1 MSGNITQSISERRF
15 SLFNSSTPDWKD
27 SFNLNYLYTANND
40 LDIDTTKTN
49 LYVQYKTIT
58 SSSLN
63 DSILIRNSPQLYVN
77 RYETLEIRYNFTAY
91 LNVEIKL
98 YELVGSSL
106 QSISLVNT
114 LTISS
119 DEGVENIIFVK
130 YFTENKNIIV
140 ALELTNGSGFVE
152 IKTFDIYAH
161 EGDKMIYTDEQI
173 IESYS
178 SIEHTFYNY
187 IVNLS
192 GSPLGPSGLIPS
204 VSGSL
209 YYRNVSGLSTTS
221 SGLLY
226 KEFTHIDYP
235 TYSLLPSY
243 TDALIDYSK
252 NVQNNINLKIPQGY
266 IYLLQFILN
275 DMTFTHYPSLELSGI
290 YGNFHNQDYFD
301 PGNTYDYITA
311 SGTAGTTVSGNIYA
325 TNISGKNI
333 KLHIP
338 FIHEDVIDPRNA
350 RNYILKKINIL
361 FMKFHNTVFDFC
373 YNYVDYSGN
382 YLGNS
387 PFVQTLF
394 APAIRNDGSN
404 ATVIFEFIRKHTI
417 LHYHSVIINDI
428 ISRFVDTN
436 DLQNYYRTEQT
447 DCSTSEE
454 TVNKL
459 SVEFL
464 ELMRL
469 LTHLDQ
475 NQNQLYVTHSDGSG
489 PSGYNSYDIYNSDN
503 YSGFDASGYTVSGI
517 HWGSFF
523 KCSQLTPHYS
533 KKISPIIHYTNIY
546 GNSISGSTSVSTISN
561 IKENNAYFYFANSRL
576 QNNSI
581 ASGQTIRKNIKDYN
595 DKNICAIDTALFN
608 TYDISGLLLT
618 YDLLD
623 YTPLVPYILYES
635 EIYAQG
641 NNLAPNSVGSNIFLK
656 NMFNTIYKSTID
668 FTDIYINSQPILFD
682 FINNGLDISGN
693 IIAGRIDNDNVIK
706 TIDAVY
712 MRDIIRA
719 SNSSFPLS
727 TIKFNTENV
736 TSTST
741 SGITYSGYSQQYYIF
756 SVTAVFDL
764 SAKIY
769 ITTAGEDTLIKFY
782 VDEDTYFKI
791 QPFVEQLFAKYN
803 NVNYYL
809 QSATRLDAVFGP
821 QYFLSLRKKSADAKL
836 PNKPIT
842 LLLFSLIP
850 IVARLNCGTD
860 CG

>member
-1 MSGNITQSISERRF
+1 MSENITQSISERRF
-15 SLFNSSTPDWKD
+15 SLFNSSTPNWRD
-27 SFNLNYLYTANND
+27 SFNLNYLYTVHND

-49 LYVQYKTIT
+49 LYVKYKTIT

-77 RYETLEIRYNFTAY
+77 RYETIEIRYNFTDY

-98 YELVGSSL
+98 YELVGSNL
-106 QSISLVNT
+106 ETISLVNT
-114 LTISS
+114 LTITSVK
-119 DEGVENIIFVK
+119 GVEDNIFVK
-130 YFTENKNIIV
+130 YFTEDKNLIV
-140 ALELTNGSGFVE
+140 ALELTNDTGFVE
-152 IKTFDIYAH
+152 IKTFDIHAH

-173 IESYS
+173 IETYS
-178 SIEHTFYNY
+178 SIEDTFYNY

-209 YYRNVSGLSTTS
+209 YYRNISGLSTTS

-226 KEFTHIDYP
+226 KEFTNIDYP
-235 TYSLLPSY
+235 NYSLLPSY

-275 DMTFTHYPSLELSGI
+275 DMTFTNYPSLELSGI
-290 YGNFHNQDYFD
+290 YGDFHNQNYFD
-301 PGNTYDYITA
+301 TGNTYDYITA

-338 FIHEDVIDPRNA
+338 FIHEEVIDPRNA
-350 RNYILKKINIL
+350 QNYILKKINIL
-361 FMKFHNTVFDFC
+361 FMKFHNAVFDFC

-382 YLGNS
+382 YLGDS

-394 APAIRNDGSN
+394 APAINNDGSN
-404 ATVIFEFIRKHTI
+404 AKIIFEFIRKHTI
-417 LHYHSVIINDI
+417 LHYHSVIINDV
-428 ISRFVDTN
+428 ISRLVDSN
-436 DLQNYYRTEQT
+436 DLQNYYRPEQT
-447 DCSTSEE
+447 DCSISGEN
-454 TVNKL
+454 VNQL
-459 SVEFL
+459 SLEFL

-469 LTHLDQ
+469 FTHLDQ
-475 NQNQLYVTHSDGSG
+475 NQNQLYVTHSDGTG
-489 PSGYNSYDIYNSDN
+489 PSGYNSYDIYSSDN
-503 YSGFDASGYTVSGI
+503 YSLFDASGYTVSGI

-533 KKISPIIHYTNIY
+533 KKIAPIIHYTNIY

-576 QNNSI
+576 ENNSV
-581 ASGQTIRKNIKDYN
+581 ASGQTIRKHIKDYN
-595 DKNICAIDTALFN
+595 DKNICAIDTTLFN

-623 YTPLVPYILYES
+623 YTPLVPYVLYES

-641 NNLAPNSVGSNIFLK
+641 SNLAKNSVGSNIFLK

-668 FTDIYINSQPILFD
+668 FTDIYINSKTILFD

-693 IIAGRIDNDNVIK
+693 IIAGRIDDDNVIK

-712 MRDIIRA
+712 MRDIVR
-719 SNSSFPLS
+719 SSYSSFPS
-727 TIKFNTENV
+727 TTITFDTSNV
-736 TSTST
+736 TSTSA
-741 SGITYSGYSQQYYIF
+741 SGITYEGYHQQYYIF
-756 SVTAVFDL
+756 SVTSVFDL
-764 SAKIY
+764 NAKKY
-769 ITTAGEDTLIKFY
+769 ITSSGTDTEIKFY
-782 VDEDTYFKI
+782 VDEDTYFKMK
-791 QPFVEQLFAKYN
+791 PFSQQLFAKYN
-803 NVNYYL
+803 NFNYYL
-809 QSATRLDAVFGP
+809 QSANIENVGKFGP
-821 QYFLSLRKKSADAKL
+821 GYYLFFRKKETDAEL
-836 PNKPIT
+836 PNKKLT

-850 IVARLNCGTD
+850 TVTSLNQ
-860 CG
+860 